1 MERWSQKS
9 IEAEQMR
16 DVLLL
21 LEHLVYNEE
30 TTAKLIINC
39 LYDIGSV
46 NLIDKKISHRS
57 LNRMMKAIA
66 KVSKPVFSIVALRW
80 FQKNCPRLLATWL
93 HSQVSFKKV
102 QAKKEIAY
110 VRENLPIEPTTLN
123 PNPEIKRLRSQVRL
137 LAGTSVVATV
147 AFLGS
152 AIAWLSYNP
161 TSDLLLNQ
169 TLSKPVAIENVE
181 PTGKDSP

>member
-9 IEAEQMR
+9 IEAERMR

-21 LEHLVYNEE
+21 LEHLVHNEK

-46 NLIDKKISHRS
+46 NLIDKKISQRS
-57 LNRMMKAIA
+57 LNRTMKAIA
-66 KVSKPVFSIVALRW
+66 RFSKPIFSIVALRW
-80 FQKNCPRLLATWL
+80 FQKNCPKLLATWL
-93 HSQVSFKKV
+93 HSQVSFRDV

-110 VRENLPIEPTTLN
+110 VQEKLPIEPKTLN

-137 LAGTSVVATV
+137 LAGTSVFATV

-152 AIAWLSYNP
+152 AIAWFSSNP
-161 TSDLLLNQ
+161 TSDVLLNQ
-169 TLSKPVAIENVE
+169 NLFKPIAIEKVE
-181 PTGKDSP
+181 PTVKDSP

>member
-1 MERWSQKS
+1 MERWSQKQ
-9 IEAEQMR
+9 IEAERMR

-21 LEHLVYNEE
+21 LEHLLHNEK

-46 NLIDKKISHRS
+46 NLIDKKISNRS
-57 LNRMMKAIA
+57 LNKMMKAIA
-66 KVSKPVFSIVALRW
+66 KVSKPVFSIIALRW
-80 FQKNCPRLLATWL
+80 LQKNCPQLLATWL
-93 HSQVSFKKV
+93 HSQVSFRKV
-102 QAKKEIAY
+102 QAKKELAY
-110 VRENLPIEPTTLN
+110 VRENLPIEPKTLN

-152 AIAWLSYNP
+152 AIAWISYNP

-169 TLSKPVAIENVE
+169 TLSKPVAIEKFENATKE
-181 PTGKDSP
+181 